1 MRTCRNVLWAF
12 MLATAT
18 AVPAGLLAEP
28 ASPAHQEKPGHQEKP
43 AHQEKSAADRAAD
56 REAMNYYP
64 DRAFRQQV
72 QGAARLI
79 CARDEHGAYKH
90 CTLTEEFPKDYSFGA
105 AALRLMK
112 DSKGRPDLTLPPV
125 EAETVTVVFC
135 VWPQSITPNPLRLP
149 RAITMP
155 DWRTRP
161 SAEQI
166 KAVYPPAA
174 LAANLSGRAIVKC
187 EVGVDGG
194 LSGCSVVQ
202 ETPPDQG
209 FGQAALKLTASMV
222 MKPMTVDGVPQPGA
236 LVRLPVVFG
245 DNPPPRVPLPDLA
258 PPEPKPQK
266 TLAQIC
272 AANGG

>member
-1 MRTCRNVLWAF
+1 
-12 MLATAT
+12 MLATTTT
-18 AVPAGLLAEP
+18 AAPSCLPAEP
-28 ASPAHQEKPGHQEKP
+28 ASPAHQEKPL
-43 AHQEKSAADRAAD
+43 HQEKSAADRAAD

-64 DRAFRQQV
+64 DRPFRQQMP
-72 QGAARLI
+72 GAARLT
-79 CARDEHGAYKH
+79 CARDEHAAYKH
-90 CTLTEEFPKDYSFGA
+90 CTLTEEFPKEWGFGP
-105 AALRLMK
+105 AALKLLQV
-112 DSKGRPDLTLPPV
+112 SKGRPDLTLPPV
-125 EAETVTVVFC
+125 EAETVTMVFC
-135 VWPQSITPNPLRLP
+135 VDPPSITPNPLRLP

-155 DWRTRP
+155 DWRTRS

-166 KAVYPPAA
+166 KAVYPLAA

-245 DNPPPRVPLPDLA
+245 DTPPPRVPLPDLA

-266 TLAQIC
+266 TLKQIC
-272 AANGG
+272 VANGR